1 MQRCG
6 SSVQKELR
14 KFEARRFA
22 MQFLRHAFQAM
33 NEREEGQ
40 GVYVGGGAL
49 LIIVVV
55 ILLIMLL

>member
-1 MQRCG
+1 
-6 SSVQKELR
+6 
-14 KFEARRFA
+14 
-22 MQFLRHAFQAM
+22 MQFLLHALQAM
-33 NEREEGQ
+33 NVGEEGQ